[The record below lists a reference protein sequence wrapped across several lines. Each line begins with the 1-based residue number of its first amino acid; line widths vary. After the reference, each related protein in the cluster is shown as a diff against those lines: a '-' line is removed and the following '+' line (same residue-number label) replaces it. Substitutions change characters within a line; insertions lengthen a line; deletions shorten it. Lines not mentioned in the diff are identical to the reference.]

1 MELSIVI
8 PAYNES
14 ARLPLTL
21 GAISSYLQEKNITA
35 EIVVV
40 DDGSTDTTAEMA
52 TQVLPSVR
60 LLRHEQNKG
69 KGAAVKT
76 GMLAAI
82 GEWRYLCD
90 ADLSTPITELDAFL
104 SARAERTVVIGSR
117 RMPGSTI
124 VRHQVW
130 WKEWLGRMGNLMI
143 QTVLLPGI
151 RDSQC
156 GFKLFPA
163 SATKIFELQ
172 RQQRWGYDFE
182 VLFLARRLGLTVKE
196 IPVQWVND
204 ERSKVK
210 PFDYIKTLGEL
221 ISIRANAW
229 MGKYKIA

>member
-14 ARLPLTL
+14 ARLPMTL
-21 GAISSYLQEKNITA
+21 DAISRYLTQKNMTA
-35 EIVVV
+35 EIIVV
-40 DDGSTDTTAEMA
+40 DDGSSDGTAEIA
-52 TQVLPSVR
+52 TKTLPTILVVR
-60 LLRHEQNKG
+60 HDHNKG

-76 GMLAAI
+76 GMLAAS
-82 GEWRYLCD
+82 GDWRYLCD

-117 RMPGSTI
+117 RLPGSTI

-143 QTVLLPGI
+143 QILLLPGI

-163 SATKIFELQ
+163 SSAKIFALQ

-182 VLFLARRLGLTVKE
+182 VLFLARRLGHQVKE

-204 ERSKVK
+204 ERSKVQ

-229 MGKYKIA
+229 MGKYKTA